1 MNEEITNKG
10 KMANDG
16 SDTFFQLYAVSLKK
30 LGEFFSHTYSLT
42 CLNKDTSFLLKV
54 INI

>member
-16 SDTFFQLYAVSLKK
+16 SDTFFQLYTVSLKK
-30 LGEFFSHTYSLT
+30 LGEFFSHTYSIFVKSYKYLVT
-42 CLNKDTSFLLKV
+42 KSYK
-54 INI
+54 